1 MNLFLIAE
9 FFYFLF
15 QEKTIF
21 LYAKSYE
28 NLLVC
33 SPSPD
38 WGENNSRERI
48 NQRLE
53 QRQTNL
59 SNFKLVT

>member
-1 MNLFLIAE
+1 MNLPAD

-21 LYAKSYE
+21 LYTTSYE
-28 NLLVC
+28 NLQVFSL
-33 SPSPD
+33 SPD
-38 WGENNSRERI
+38 WGENNREEGI

-53 QRQTNL
+53 QRQTSL